1 MGQADGGFS
10 LIHSN
15 DSALPQEQGR
25 VHGRKDVQRGQA
37 WGPEPSSNPLLE
49 EEGNAQ

>member
-15 DSALPQEQGR
+15 DSALPQEQGYMG
-25 VHGRKDVQRGQA
+25 GRMLREA
-37 WGPEPSSNPLLE
+37 RLE
-49 EEGNAQ
+49 DQSPPQTLY